1 MADYTLAEARE
12 MLALYKQC
20 ERDILSG
27 QVRSYKIGSRE
38 AEMLTLAEVRA
49 GIREW
54 AAKIEALDGSSRK
67 RRTTLR
73 AVFHD

>member
-1 MADYTLAEARE
+1 MARYTLAEARE

-20 ERDILSG
+20 EKDILSG

-49 GIREW
+49 GIREMEQEI
-54 AAKIEALDGSSRK
+54 AAHEGGSRK

-73 AVFHD
+73 TVFHD